1 MKRILIVILSVILTQ
16 SFALG
21 FSYNSPAKDLSERE
35 FFLELARHS
44 KGVSTVS
51 GSFVQKKFIT
61 ILNDSVESSGLFY
74 YRRKG
79 NMRFDYI
86 KPKEHSII
94 ITPTKL
100 FIVSAGKS
108 NTFSLESQKGLGD
121 LAAVMEAC
129 IGGDINSVPTGYTVS
144 YSLSSNRHKLEI
156 LPASG
161 NSKSPYTK
169 IEMLINLSDYSL
181 EQLTLWERS
190 KDYTIYR
197 FSGSTLNSAVS
208 PLMFQL

>member
-1 MKRILIVILSVILTQ
+1 MKRTLIVLLTILLTQ
-16 SFALG
+16 GFAG
-21 FSYNSPAKDLSERE
+21 GASYNSPSKGSSESE

-61 ILNDSVESSGLFY
+61 ILNDSVVSSGLFY

-79 NMRFDYI
+79 NMRFDYT
-86 KPKEHSII
+86 KPKELSII
-94 ITPTKL
+94 ITPVKL
-100 FIVSAGKS
+100 SILSAGKS
-108 NTFSLESQKGLGD
+108 NTFSLESQKGLSD

-129 IGGDINSVPTGYTVS
+129 IGGDIKSVPNGYTVS
-144 YSLSSNRHKLEI
+144 YSFSNNKHRLEI
-156 LPASG
+156 VPDSG
-161 NSKSPYTK
+161 NIKSPYTK